1 MLIPKAVDQ
10 CLSLLFLSIQSQAT
24 IPQCIYSIALS
35 LCLNPSLSLWLY
47 HHFVIKL
54 CTLEGN
60 FHGLSFLWLMY
71 RAAKKTSIALFSGL
85 PFFCSNNQSICYF
98 PSWGLQAHLW
108 KGYQSSATASAPLPS
123 KHTVMLIFSFVHPTP
138 FACTPASCFISHQ
151 VSPPCCHWHQL
162 CCLLFSFLWCFNV
175 LTNTGLYTHTLS
187 TPVHQVYLSTSHPH
201 SAPLCREVPQNQPI
215 SSGWGSHQPDKAIC
229 SIFITIAFKAY
240 NYFILLCP
248 FSLLLGYT
256 TCSLRGGKD
265 IASSKHSVAPTGMQ
279 TLKDSVFRHGK
290 HPEC

>member
-10 CLSLLFLSIQSQAT
+10 CLSLLFIQSQAT

-35 LCLNPSLSLWLY
+35 LCLNPSSSLWLY

-60 FHGLSFLWLMY
+60 FHGLSFLWLTY

-123 KHTVMLIFSFVHPTP
+123 KHTVMLISSFVHPTP

-175 LTNTGLYTHTLS
+175 LTNTGLYTHTPSLHLS
-187 TPVHQVYLSTSHPH
+187 TRFIYPPVIL
-201 SAPLCREVPQNQPI
+201 
-215 SSGWGSHQPDKAIC
+215 
-229 SIFITIAFKAY
+229 
-240 NYFILLCP
+240 ILLLSAGKSHKTSPSAVAGAAISQIRQSAVFLSQLLSKLTITSFFFALSP
-248 FSLLLGYT
+248 FS
-256 TCSLRGGKD
+256 
-265 IASSKHSVAPTGMQ
+265 
-279 TLKDSVFRHGK
+279 
-290 HPEC
+290 